1 MYIKIQKKIR
11 HPIKLNLCSL
21 NVARQILIVCNIRV
35 NESEIKEAGMGFEEV
50 KNEAKKRKARGWNK
64 VKSN

>member
-1 MYIKIQKKIR
+1 MYIKIG

-21 NVARQILIVCNIRV
+21 NVARQIPIVCSVRV
-35 NESEIKEAGMGFEEV
+35 NESEIKEARIGFEEV
-50 KNEAKKRKARGWNK
+50 KNEAKKRKARGRNR

>member
-1 MYIKIQKKIR
+1 MYIKIG

-21 NVARQILIVCNIRV
+21 NVARQIPIVCSVRI
-35 NESEIKEAGMGFEEV
+35 NESEIKEAGIGFEEV
-50 KNEAKKRKARGWNK
+50 KNEAKKRKARGRNR

>member
-1 MYIKIQKKIR
+1 MYIKIG

-21 NVARQILIVCNIRV
+21 NVARQIPIVCSVKV
-35 NESEIKEAGMGFEEV
+35 NESEIKEAGIGFEEV
-50 KNEAKKRKARGWNK
+50 KNEAKKRKARGRNR

>member
-35 NESEIKEAGMGFEEV
+35 NESEIKKAGMGFEEV
-50 KNEAKKRKARGWNK
+50 KNEAKKRKARGWNR